1 MSDGAISQD
10 EIDALL
16 SGVAVDGLNSSGHV
30 GNGPSY
36 HIDIPTLQKLAEDL
50 KPKLEENVNK
60 YTGASFAVENPVV
73 ELSDRD
79 KVLARLP
86 EVVVGINADYNEGIK
101 GSHLYIL
108 SSDFSLK
115 LFALVNNEEATEVD
129 DMVLSVV
136 SEIVATHVSAQI
148 NQLDSKLPGITYA
161 TPESVNESKAMIMF
175 PQGDFVLSSY
185 PLTLDGKAY
194 TLWECLSGD
203 AAEKI
208 SNALGGGA
216 PAEDDSMASLGMDA
230 LNGMGMGADASMG
243 MGAPMGSPMGGAA
256 PNMAMG
262 GGMQA
267 NMGMQNMGMAG
278 MGGMQQNM
286 GMGNMGA
293 MGGMQMPSN
302 MGVNM
307 GMNVP
312 NVQSLQFPNLAS
324 GMNSGEQGNIGL
336 IMDVFM
342 EMTVELGRTKRSIK
356 DILGMGEGTIIELDK
371 LAGEPVDILVN
382 HKQIAKGEVVV
393 IDENFGV
400 RVTEILSP
408 MERVNELN

>member
-30 GNGPSY
+30 GNGPNY
-36 HIDIPTLQKLAEDL
+36 HIDIPTLQQLAEDL
-50 KPKLEENVNK
+50 KPKLEENINK
-60 YTGASFAVENPVV
+60 YTGNTFVVENPVV
-73 ELSDRD
+73 ELSNRD

-108 SSDFSLK
+108 STDFSLK

-148 NQLDSKLPGITYA
+148 NQLDAKLPGITYA

-175 PQGDFVLSSY
+175 PQGDFVLTSY

-216 PAEDDSMASLGMDA
+216 AAPAAGDDSMASIGMNA
-230 LNGMGMGADASMG
+230 LSGMGMGADPAGQLG
-243 MGAPMGSPMGGAA
+243 MGAAPMGAM
-256 PNMAMG
+256 PNMA
-262 GGMQA
+262 
-267 NMGMQNMGMAG
+267 

-286 GMGNMGA
+286 GMGGMQQNMNMGMA

-312 NVQSLQFPNLAS
+312 NVQSLQFPNLAA

>member
-30 GNGPSY
+30 GNGPNY

-50 KPKLEENVNK
+50 KPKLEENINK
-60 YTGASFAVENPVV
+60 YTGNTFVVENPVV
-73 ELSDRD
+73 ELSSRD

-108 SSDFSLK
+108 STDFSLK

-148 NQLDSKLPGITYA
+148 NQIDSKLPGITYA

-175 PQGDFVLSSY
+175 PQGDFVLTSY

-216 PAEDDSMASLGMDA
+216 APAAADDSMASIGMDA
-230 LNGMGMGADASMG
+230 LNGMGLGADPAAQLG
-243 MGAPMGSPMGGAA
+243 MGAAPMGGSAPMGGM
-256 PNMAMG
+256 PNMT
-262 GGMQA
+262 
-267 NMGMQNMGMAG
+267 

-286 GMGNMGA
+286 GMGGMQQNMNMGMA

-312 NVQSLQFPNLAS
+312 NVQSLQFPNLAA
-324 GMNSGEQGNIGL
+324 GMNAGEQGNIGL